1 MTVIS
6 KATLDTLEVPL
17 PSLETQERIVA
28 LADLSNQEQR
38 LMRELAKKKEK
49 LVNGIQMRWATEVS
63 ADGRR

>member
-17 PSLETQERIVA
+17 PSLETQGQIVA
-28 LADLSNQEQR
+28 LADLSNKEQR
-38 LMRELAKKKEK
+38 LMRELAEKKEK